1 MEYLDL
7 GYEPTDNDLLTV
19 YRVQPAEGKKFEEV
33 AEALAGESSIGT
45 WTDVSTMIPELG
57 EKLRPH
63 IYRID
68 APYVWIAYPSE
79 LFEPGSL
86 PQLLSSIAGNIYG
99 MKAVERLRLEDF
111 RLPKGMV
118 EGLQGP
124 ALGRDGVRDMLGVK
138 DRPLIGTIVKPKVGL
153 SSEQFAEVLYE
164 AMAGGCDIVK
174 DDENLTDQGFNRFEK
189 RLELSLRAAEKAER
203 ETGER
208 KGYLPN
214 VTAPADEMLRR
225 MELAKKT
232 GSRYVMADVV
242 TTGFSGVQMLR
253 NHTEGLAIH
262 AHRAMYAAFTRVPE
276 HGMSTLGF
284 SKLCRLAGVDQL
296 HVGTIVGK
304 MEGSKEEIL
313 RIHEEMNGA
322 VVGPKDR
329 WLGQDWGGIKPV
341 LSVASGG
348 LHPFLIP
355 AIMENFGHQV
365 AIMQGGG
372 IHGHPS
378 GTRAGAR
385 TARKVVDA
393 VLKGKSMESLAE
405 RDPDVGAAYEI
416 WGHKKW

>member
-7 GYEPTDNDLLTV
+7 GYEPTDNDLVTV
-19 YRVQPAEGKKFEEV
+19 YRIEPADGKRFDE
-33 AEALAGESSIGT
+33 AAQALAGESSIGT
-45 WTDVSTMIPELG
+45 WTDVATMIPEVG

-63 IYRID
+63 IYRVEE
-68 APYVWIAYPSE
+68 PYCWIAYPAE

-99 MKAVERLRLEDF
+99 MKSVARLRLEDF

-118 EGLQGP
+118 EGFPGP

-153 SSEQFAEVLYE
+153 SSERFAEVLYE
-164 AMAGGCDIVK
+164 AMVGGCDIVK
-174 DDENLTDQGFNRFEK
+174 DDENLTDQGFNPFEK
-189 RLELSLRAAEKAER
+189 RLELSLEAAERAER

-214 VTAPADEMLRR
+214 VTAPGDEMLRR
-225 MELAKKT
+225 MELAKKM
-232 GSRYVMADVV
+232 GARYVMADVV
-242 TTGFSGVQMLR
+242 TTGFSAVQMLR

-262 AHRAMYAAFTRVPE
+262 AHRAMYAAFTRVPD
-276 HGMSTLGF
+276 HGLSTLGF
-284 SKLCRLAGVDQL
+284 SKLCRFAGVDQL

-355 AIMENFGHQV
+355 AIVENFGHQV

-393 VLKGKSMESLAE
+393 VLKGESMESLAE